1 MNIDIYITLKEALLG
16 FKREIKHLDDH
27 IVNVSREGITQPGFV
42 IKVNGEG
49 MPKHQRSEK
58 GDLHIKVNV
67 IIPTELTEKQKEIA
81 KVLFDKR
88 SYW

>member
-1 MNIDIYITLKEALLG
+1 LNQE
-16 FKREIKHLDDH
+16 EIKHLDDH

-58 GDLHIKVNV
+58 GDLHIKVK
-67 IIPTELTEKQKEIA
+67 LTNNSIFKRQGLDLFLQK
-81 KVLFDKR
+81 KFN
-88 SYW
+88 SQ